1 MRQVNE
7 HKLINVRVSKET
19 FEHIKTHAPFVET
32 NIPGLFRPIESLTKG
47 ETAICFTHNIDA
59 MIQHIDQR
67 AEMLTP
73 KTMPL
78 LKQMLDVKAELSELH
93 KAMHEGKFAAAYIM
107 AER

>member
-19 FEHIKTHAPFVET
+19 FDHIKTHAPFVET
-32 NIPGLFRPIESLTKG
+32 NIPGLFGPTESLTKG
-47 ETAICFTHNIDA
+47 ETTICFTHNIDA

-78 LKQMLDVKAELSELH
+78 LKQMLVTKAELKELH
-93 KAMHEGKFAAAYIM
+93 EAMVNGKFAAAYIM